1 NALGQVSPTGNP
13 YDNAFAPFL
22 DLPSE
27 IGKGYMTVHSTLTVL
42 GIECNEVVSAETLMM
57 VKEHVIE
64 AYGPVVHTIGA
75 GASGGAIQQY
85 TAANSYPG
93 LIDGGNAIISFP
105 DMETTFVTDADCLL
119 LERVFRADPLR
130 WTELTQVAVTGFRTR
145 QICVDWVSSYANTVA
160 A

>member
-1 NALGQVSPTGNP
+1 SLAK
-13 YDNAFAPFL
+13 D
-22 DLPSE
+22 
-27 IGKGYMTVHSTLTVL
+27 YMTDPSTITVL

-64 AYGPVVHTIGA
+64 SYGPVVHTIGA

-105 DMETTFVTDADCLL
+105 DMETTFVTDVDCLL
-119 LERVFRADPLR
+119 LERVFRADPAR
-130 WTELTQVAVTGFRTR
+130 WTEAKQEAGTGFPTG
-145 QICVDWVSSYANTVA
+145 QVGADWVSSYAVLVDPKHCDATVPA
-160 A
+160 NQVYDPKKNPGGV